1 MKGKKYLYRKIKVI
15 VSCLLFLFS
24 LHYCNCHFENSSK
37 LKGSMALPNPS
48 SMVINT
54 DTTEY
59 SLGGKINGLIGEGLV
74 IFNNNEVLTIS
85 ANAQSFQFGKK
96 LKKGEVYKIEIKSF
110 PSSPLQACSLSNST
124 GTIQSSNISDI
135 LITCNT
141 GFSISGTVSGLSGD
155 LVLQNNG
162 VGDLIVSA
170 NGSFPPFSVPLANLE
185 NYSVTV
191 KTHPTGQVCYISQ
204 GNGIVASS
212 NITNIEIQ
220 CTNGNLPP
228 GPLVGGSI
236 VKELIPQYGNDN
248 PSGVNAFAGGIG
260 VANTTDGIG
269 SAARFS
275 GPYQITTNGVY
286 IYVSDRDNNR
296 IRRIRTSD
304 GFVDTF
310 ANDGNNMI
318 SLPTGITTDGVNV
331 YVATQSK
338 CQIVKVKIATGAIS
352 VIGGGAAY
360 SCTTFNLPLAM
371 TVDSSNLYIT
381 SFSNNKVIKLDL
393 NTNLAT
399 TIVGNGSAGFAD
411 NVIGTNATITGP
423 RGIIK
428 VGNSLF
434 ISTGGHNIRRVDLTT
449 GTYSTSTLAGSTTGI
464 NGAVDGIGTAS
475 QFFSPFAIS
484 SDGTNLYVA
493 DSGNKTVRKIV
504 ISSGLVTT
512 LAGCDSAPAST
523 TIGTGNPSLACTG
536 TAGYREPSGLTSDGF
551 YLYVS
556 DDLDHVIRRVE

>member
-1 MKGKKYLYRKIKVI
+1 MKSKKDLIKSIKEILYY
-15 VSCLLFLFS
+15 FLFIFI
-24 LHYCNCHFENSSK
+24 YCNYNFDKSSK
-37 LKGSMALPNPS
+37 LKGAMALPS
-48 SMVINT
+48 SNINAIQDNNT
-54 DTTEY
+54 LEY
-59 SLGGKINGLIGEGLV
+59 SLGGNVTGLV
-74 IFNNNEVLTIS
+74 GDGFAIVNNSEVLSIA
-85 ANAQSFQFGKK
+85 ANAQNFRFTNK
-96 LKKGEVYKIEIKSF
+96 LKKGDAYRIDIKSY
-110 PSSPLQACSLSNST
+110 PASPLQACSISNAT
-124 GTIQSSNISDI
+124 GIVQSSDI
-135 LITCNT
+135 LNIEIICMA
-141 GFSISGTVSGLSGD
+141 GFLVSGTVSGLTGN
-155 LVLQNNG
+155 LVLHLNG
-162 VGDLIVSA
+162 SNDLTISA
-170 NGSFPPFSVPLANLE
+170 NGVFTPFSKPIASLNS
-185 NYSVTV
+185 YSVTV
-191 KTHPTGQVCYISQ
+191 KTHPTNQVCYISQ
-204 GNGIVASS
+204 GDGIVASS

-236 VKELIPQYGNDN
+236 VKELIPQYGNDT

-260 VANTTDGIG
+260 VANTTDGMG
-269 SAARFS
+269 TVARFNA
-275 GPYQITTNGVY
+275 PYQITTDGVY

-296 IRRIRTSD
+296 IRRVRTSD
-304 GFVDTF
+304 GLVDTF

-331 YVATQSK
+331 YIATQSK

-411 NVIGTNATITGP
+411 NVIGTSATITGP

-449 GTYSTSTLAGSTTGI
+449 GNYSTSTLAGSTTGI

-512 LAGCDSAPAST
+512 LAGCDSAPAGT
-523 TIGTGNPSLACTG
+523 TIGSGNPSLACTG
-536 TAGYREPSGLTSDGF
+536 TARYREPSGLTSDGF